1 MKRKL
6 ILFLTACSIIFSVA
20 LINQRKASA
29 ALWDAKSL
37 YTTPKQTRG
46 TWYYKKNGKIKKLR
60 ITAHTFDKVKLYKM
74 LSNKQ
79 TRKWTKKLAKA
90 DQESGFKLAKKVGT
104 SQYEADDFK
113 FHKSAGF
120 TINGWLSSDNAD
132 SGHTYVTVKKK
143 YKGSKIKTLRVRN
156 GAVNAFLYYCYRTK
170 KLAK

>member
-29 ALWDAKSL
+29 ASWDAKSL

-90 DQESGFKLAKKVGT
+90 DQESGFKLAKKLVHLNMRLMILNFISQLALLLMVG
-104 SQYEADDFK
+104 FPVIMLIRVILMLLLRK
-113 FHKSAGF
+113 N
-120 TINGWLSSDNAD
+120 IR
-132 SGHTYVTVKKK
+132 VVKLK
-143 YKGSKIKTLRVRN
+143 
-156 GAVNAFLYYCYRTK
+156 LY
-170 KLAK
+170 A